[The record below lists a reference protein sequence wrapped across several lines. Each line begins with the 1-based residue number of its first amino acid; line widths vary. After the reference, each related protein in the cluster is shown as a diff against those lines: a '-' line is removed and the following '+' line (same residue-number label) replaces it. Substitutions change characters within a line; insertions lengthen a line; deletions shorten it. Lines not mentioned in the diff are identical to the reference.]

1 MKVIVI
7 DNIILV
13 GMPGCGKSTIGVI
26 LAKSLA
32 YDFMD
37 SDLLI
42 QNRAG
47 KKLHEI
53 IRDDG
58 ITAFMELE
66 DTVNAEIDTDKTVIA
81 TGGSVVY
88 CQHAMEHFKEI
99 GQVVYLKAEKDELT
113 RRISNFK
120 TRGIVIPEGKSFSEL
135 YDERVPL
142 YEKYADITISSDIG
156 TAEEVVERICQ
167 LIEG

>member
-1 MKVIVI
+1 M

-42 QNRAG
+42 QNRVG

-58 ITAFMELE
+58 IAAFMELE
-66 DTVNAEIDTDKTVIA
+66 DTVNAEIETDKTIIA

-88 CQHAMEHFKEI
+88 CERAMKHFKDI
-99 GQVVYLKAEKDELT
+99 GRVVYLKADKNELM

-142 YEKYADITISSDIG
+142 YERYADITVASDEG
-156 TAEEVVERICQ
+156 TAEEVVERLCK

>member
-1 MKVIVI
+1 M
-7 DNIILV
+7 DNIILI

-32 YDFMD
+32 YDFLD

-58 ITAFMELE
+58 IGYFTELE
-66 DTVNAEIDTDKTVIA
+66 DKVNADIEANRTVIA

-88 CQHAMEHFKEI
+88 CERAMKHFKDMGRI
-99 GQVVYLKAEKDELT
+99 VYLKAEKNELE

-120 TRGIVIPEGKSFSEL
+120 TRGIVIPEGKSFAEL
-135 YDERVPL
+135 YDERASL
-142 YEKYADITISSDIG
+142 YEQYADITVSSDIG
-156 TAEEVVERICQ
+156 TAEEVVEKICEA
-167 LIEG
+167 IEE

>member
-1 MKVIVI
+1 ME
-7 DNIILV
+7 NIILV

-26 LAKSLA
+26 LAKSIA
-32 YDFMD
+32 YDFLD

-53 IRDDG
+53 IHDDG
-58 ITAFMELE
+58 IDFFTKLE
-66 DTVNAEIDTDKTVIA
+66 DAVNAEIETDHTVIA

-88 CQHAMEHFKEI
+88 CERAMKHFKEI
-99 GQVVYLKAEKDELT
+99 GQIVYLKAEKDELE

-135 YDERVPL
+135 YDERVAL
-142 YEKYADITISSDIG
+142 YEKYSDITVSSDIG
-156 TAEEVVERICQ
+156 TAEEVVEKICEA
-167 LIEG
+167 INI

>member
-1 MKVIVI
+1 M
-7 DNIILV
+7 DNIILI

-32 YDFMD
+32 YDFLD

-58 ITAFMELE
+58 IDYFTELE
-66 DTVNAEIDTDKTVIA
+66 DKVNAEIEANRTVIA

-88 CQHAMEHFKEI
+88 CERAMKHFKDMGRI
-99 GQVVYLKAEKDELT
+99 VYLKAEKNELE

-135 YDERVPL
+135 YDERALL
-142 YEKYADITISSDIG
+142 YEQYADITVSSDIG
-156 TAEEVVERICQ
+156 TAEEVVEKICEA
-167 LIEG
+167 IER

>member
-1 MKVIVI
+1 M
-7 DNIILV
+7 DNIILI

-32 YDFMD
+32 YDFLD

-58 ITAFMELE
+58 IDYFTELE
-66 DTVNAEIDTDKTVIA
+66 DKVNAEIEANRTVIA

-88 CQHAMEHFKEI
+88 CERAMKHFKDMGRI
-99 GQVVYLKAEKDELT
+99 IYLKAEKNELE

-120 TRGIVIPEGKSFSEL
+120 TRGIVIPEGKSFFEL
-135 YDERVPL
+135 YDERTSL
-142 YEKYADITISSDIG
+142 YEQYADITVSSDIG
-156 TAEEVVERICQ
+156 TAEEVVEKICEA
-167 LIEG
+167 IEE

>member
-88 CQHAMEHFKEI
+88 CQRAMEHFKEI
-99 GQVVYLKAEKDELT
+99 GRVVYLKAEKDELT

>member
-1 MKVIVI
+1 M
-7 DNIILV
+7 DNIILI

-32 YDFMD
+32 YDFLD

-58 ITAFMELE
+58 IDYFTELE
-66 DTVNAEIDTDKTVIA
+66 DKVNAEIEANRTVIA

-88 CQHAMEHFKEI
+88 CERAMKHFKDMGRI
-99 GQVVYLKAEKDELT
+99 VYLKAEKNELE

-120 TRGIVIPEGKSFSEL
+120 TRGIVVPEGKSFSEL
-135 YDERVPL
+135 YDERAPL
-142 YEKYADITISSDIG
+142 YEQYADITVSSDIG
-156 TAEEVVERICQ
+156 TAEEVVEKICEA
-167 LIEG
+167 IER